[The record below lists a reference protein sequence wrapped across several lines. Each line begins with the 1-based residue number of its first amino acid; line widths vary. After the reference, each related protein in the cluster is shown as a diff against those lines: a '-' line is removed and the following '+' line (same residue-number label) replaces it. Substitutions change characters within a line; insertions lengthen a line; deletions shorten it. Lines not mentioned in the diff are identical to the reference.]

1 MELNRLL
8 KLLYKRLWLV
18 AVGTLLVT
26 GFTYWLSAIT
36 PPVFET
42 SATLFVEQPVNP
54 QADSL
59 GSIAAS
65 QQLARS
71 YVLLVTQPAV
81 MEQVISELG
90 LKMTA
95 AQLSSKV
102 SAAQVQNSQLIL
114 VTAADNNPALAQALA
129 NKTTEVFARQITRT
143 VQTKFEDAKKDLDRQ
158 IASLEKDIDQTQASL
173 AALGDSTTSA
183 RGSDLPPFAR
193 IERSRLESN
202 LLRSQT
208 LYTILLKSTEDFRLA
223 AARYGSPLTISA
235 VAQMPRSPVR
245 PNVPL
250 NTLLGFMAG
259 LIGSVLVAGAVEYL
273 EDTVDSPEDIEKLT
287 RAPIIGDVGALPS
300 PKEKSGYELI
310 ALDTK
315 AQAAEAFRSL
325 RTNVDFAMG
334 ERPHYSFLVTS
345 SLPSEGKTFIAS
357 NLAIVIA
364 QAGKNVI
371 LVDGDLRHPNIHRAF
386 STSRDAGLTTVL
398 MGKASVQD
406 VLRPTDVPGLRLLL
420 TGPLPPN
427 PSEILDSDRMRQVLT
442 DLKQMADVVILDSP
456 PLLPVTDPSV
466 LAGMVDGVLLVVDS
480 TSAKRTALSHAC
492 EDLAKVNGKL
502 IGAVVNKITP
512 QGGYGHYGRYRYYYR
527 YYYRYSDSGDGRQH
541 QTRRD
546 GLFANTL
553 GRLLAPRQHKRKS
566 H

>member
-8 KLLYKRLWLV
+8 KIIYKRLWLIT
-18 AVGTLLVT
+18 VGTLLVT

-36 PPVFET
+36 PPVFAT
-42 SATLFVEQPVNP
+42 SATLFVEQPVDP
-54 QADSL
+54 RADSL

-65 QQLARS
+65 QQVARS

-81 MEQVISELG
+81 MQQVISELG
-90 LKMTA
+90 LRMSVS
-95 AQLSSKV
+95 QLSSKV
-102 SAAQVQNSQLIL
+102 SANQIQTSQLIQ
-114 VTAADNNPALAQALA
+114 VTAEDSNPALAQALA
-129 NKTTEVFARQITRT
+129 NKTAEVFAQQVTKS
-143 VQTKFEDAKKDLDRQ
+143 VQTKFDDAKKDLDLQ
-158 IASLEKDIDQTQASL
+158 IASLAKDIDQTQASL
-173 AALGDSTTSA
+173 AALGDSGST

-208 LYTILLKSTEDFRLA
+208 LYTILLKSGEDFRLA

-250 NTLLGFMAG
+250 NTLLGFLAG
-259 LIGSVLVAGAVEYL
+259 LMGSVLVAGAVEYL
-273 EDTVDSPEDIEKLT
+273 EDTVDGPEEIEKIT
-287 RAPIIGDVGALPS
+287 RAPIMGDVGELAPT
-300 PKEKSGYELI
+300 KGNSGYELI

-334 ERPHYSFLVTS
+334 ERPRYSFLVTS

-364 QAGKNVI
+364 QAGKSVI
-371 LVDGDLRHPNIHRAF
+371 LVDGDLRHPNLHRAF
-386 STSRDAGLTTVL
+386 NTSRDVGLTTVL
-398 MGKASVQD
+398 MGKASLQD
-406 VLRPTDVPGLRLLL
+406 VLRPTEVPGLRLVL

-427 PSEILDSDRMRQVLT
+427 PSEILDSERTRRALAE
-442 DLKQMADVVILDSP
+442 LKQMADVVILDSP
-456 PLLPVTDPSV
+456 PLLPVTDPTV
-466 LAGMVDGVLLVVDS
+466 LAGMVDGVLLIVDS
-480 TSAKRTALSHAC
+480 TSAKRTVLSHAC
-492 EDLAKVNGKL
+492 EDLARVNGRL
-502 IGAVVNKITP
+502 IGVVVNRISP

-527 YYYRYSDSGDGRQH
+527 YYYRYSDGADGRQH

-553 GRLLAPRQHKRKS
+553 GRLLAPRQHKRKG